1 MIAITLS
8 RGGGPLAVGDPVRR
22 AVHPR
27 GRGPPVGAT
36 PPVKR
41 ARRGM
46 PQWQLETP
54 KALQR
59 GLGSPALFGIVQGF
73 IAASIYFALGLVIQ
87 AALGFAWL
95 VFLVSAAF
103 FGLLVLS
110 YVEGAS
116 LHQERGG
123 ATIVARYAF
132 NELRQL
138 HRRLG
143 DPARLHPADRDHRVR
158 DDGLR
163 RGAVRPGGGRG
174 VGVPLR
180 RGGRRRRG
188 VAQPPRRRLQ
198 ALRALRVRRP
208 RRPRAAD
215 DDRDPRAGAD
225 PQPGRADRP
234 GEPRRHAVGS
244 RT

>member
-1 MIAITLS
+1 MGT
-8 RGGGPLAVGDPVRR
+8 
-22 AVHPR
+22 
-27 GRGPPVGAT
+27 T

-41 ARRGM
+41 HRRGM
-46 PQWQLETP
+46 AQWQLETP
-54 KALQR
+54 KALRR

-163 RGAVRPGGGRG
+163 GGAVRARGGRA
-174 VGVPLR
+174 VGVLLR

-188 VAQPPRRRLQ
+188 VASTS
-198 ALRALRVRRP
+198 
-208 RRPRAAD
+208 AA
-215 DDRDPRAGAD
+215 PAPSATS
-225 PQPGRADRP
+225 A
-234 GEPRRHAVGS
+234 S
-244 RT
+244 RTSCVADLVLQTAIVILGLALICSTPTR